1 MQPKKVIIQSEYS
14 EEHQL
19 VVEQSVLGQILI
31 NSEAIYE
38 VAKEFHVK
46 LFSDERNVLIASAIL
61 KLHLSNKA
69 IDFLTLVEQL
79 KKNGQLE
86 QVDGIVYISSLT
98 KNIGTTSNL
107 EQHIRLLQQYWLAR
121 FVNQS
126 CNEAQLNLLEYK
138 KDVFDVYSE
147 LQVKLDSALKDLV
160 KKDIAILSDVSIHN
174 IERFYDSLNGS
185 GSSGVPTGLIRL
197 DNLTNGFQSSDL
209 IILAGRTSMGKTAF
223 SLSILIDPVVNQ
235 KIPVA
240 FFSLEMSKE
249 QVVGRIQSIVS
260 KIDVSKIVKKQL
272 SFEEINLLVNR
283 CQVLENAP
291 LYIDD
296 TPNISLLELK
306 TKSRKLVRENGVKM
320 IVVDYL
326 QLMRSGMKTSSR
338 EQEIAEISKG
348 LKAIAKELNI
358 PVIALSQLS
367 RSVEQRG
374 GDKKPMLSDL
384 RESGQIEQ
392 DADMVLFCFRPE
404 YYGLTDYNWFGD
416 ILDTKKLFMLIIAKH
431 RNGVLGEIPLAFY
444 GEYTQITNHSD
455 TNRLYETT
463 YSSSNSGGNNTPNQ
477 PIVTGNKAP
486 ETNSIAGN
494 ILPNSNDSENNTTGK
509 IIPNNGIM
517 NNIRFPYL
525 DNNDLENFL
534 DETPF

>member
-1 MQPKKVIIQSEYS
+1 MKKTIIQTEYS

-19 VVEQSVLGQILI
+19 VVEQAVLGSILI
-31 NSEAIYE
+31 NSEAIHE
-38 VAKEFHVK
+38 VSKEFSVK
-46 LFSDERNVLIASAIL
+46 LFSDERNVIIADAIL
-61 KLHLSNKA
+61 KLH
-69 IDFLTLVEQL
+69 IDSKPIDLLTLVDQL
-79 KKNGQLE
+79 KKKNKLE
-86 QVDGIVYISSLT
+86 EVDGVVYISSLT
-98 KNIGTTSNL
+98 KNISSIINL

-121 FVNQS
+121 YVNQS
-126 CNEAQLNLLEYK
+126 CNEAQLDLLEYK
-138 KDVFDVYSE
+138 KDVFDVYSN

-160 KKDIAILSDVSIHN
+160 KKDLSKLFDVSIKN
-174 IERFYDSLNGS
+174 IESFYDCLDGS

-223 SLSILIDPVVNQ
+223 SLSILIEPVVNQ

-249 QVVGRIQSIVS
+249 QVAGRIQSIVS
-260 KIDVSKIVKKQL
+260 KVDVSKIVKKQL
-272 SFEEINLLVNR
+272 SFEEINM
-283 CQVLENAP
+283 LESKCRKLEDAP

-296 TPNISLLELK
+296 TANISLLELK
-306 TKSRKLVRENGVKM
+306 TKSRKLVRENGVRM

-326 QLMRSGMKTSSR
+326 QLMRSGMKTTSR

-367 RSVEQRG
+367 RNVEQRG

-404 YYGLTDYNWFGD
+404 YYALQDYNWFGD
-416 ILDTKKLFMLIIAKH
+416 TLDTRRLFMLIIAKH
-431 RNGVLGEIPLAFY
+431 RNGVLGEIPLTFY
-444 GEYTQITNHSD
+444 GEYTQITNHSQ
-455 TNRLYETT
+455 TNSLYDSNN
-463 YSSSNSGGNNTPNQ
+463 SSSNNVLNDTLLDSQKKPITIAINGNNTPDYYN
-477 PIVTGNKAP
+477 N
-486 ETNSIAGN
+486 ENDNNGN
-494 ILPNSNDSENNTTGK
+494 ILPNNNLL
-509 IIPNNGIM
+509 
-517 NNIRFPYL
+517 NNIGFNNNS
-525 DNNDLENFL
+525 NNDLENFL
-534 DETPF
+534 NEPPF